1 MIKSMTGFGR
11 GILEKNQR
19 TYSIEIKSVNHKYS
33 DISIKM
39 PRAISYLEENVKQ
52 ELSKVISRGKVE
64 VSITLENNSN
74 VGREVKLNMELAI
87 EYIKELKRLCQ
98 ATGIEENINVVEIAK
113 LPEVLSVQNSGQD
126 DIISEELME
135 CLQMAIQEFLNMRK
149 KEGIAIAKDLKKR
162 IINIQKEISKI
173 SEYSTGLVEEY
184 VVKLKERTKE
194 MLKTDIIDEARL
206 AQEIVLFADKSS
218 IEEEITRLKSHT
230 NQFGELLEENTP
242 TGKKLD
248 FLIQEMN
255 REINTISSKANCLNI
270 TNLVIEIKSEIEN
283 LREQI
288 QNVE

>member
-1 MIKSMTGFGR
+1 MTGFGR

-19 TYSIEIKSVNHKYS
+19 SYSIEIKSVNHKYS
-33 DISIKM
+33 DISIKI

-64 VSITLENNSN
+64 VSIALENNSN
-74 VGREVKLNMELAI
+74 IGREVKLNMELAI
-87 EYIKELKRLCQ
+87 EYIKQLKKLCQ

-113 LPEVLSVQNSGQD
+113 LPEILSIQNNEQD
-126 DIISEELME
+126 DTISEELME
-135 CLQMAIQEFLNMRK
+135 CLQKAIQEFLNMRK
-149 KEGIAIAKDLKKR
+149 KEGVAIAKDLQKR
-162 IINIQKEISKI
+162 IINIQEEISKI

-230 NQFGELLEENTP
+230 EQFTELLEENAP

-255 REINTISSKANCLNI
+255 REINTIGSKANCLNI

>member
-33 DISIKM
+33 DISIRM

-98 ATGIEENINVVEIAK
+98 ATEIEENINVVEIAK